1 MLNVVRSGGFGFVQT
16 AEGEFYVS
24 ESAMNGAF
32 DGDLVEVA
40 PTSAKPVKH
49 GKARA
54 RNEGSSA
61 DKPAAR
67 VVSVIE
73 RAHDV
78 VIGRYEVVDPFGIVV
93 PEDSRIPYDIFTMRS
108 EHPDVPD
115 GAMVRVRIVQ
125 FPTRKTACVG
135 VVEEVIGMADEAD
148 VAVDLIVARHKL
160 ETEFS
165 EGSLAEA
172 AKACLDEEGA
182 LRAGYRDICER
193 IAFTIDPVDAKDF
206 DDAVSFELAAD
217 AADADRWPSCATCRL
232 GVHIADV
239 SHYVPWDSSI
249 DLDARRRATSVYLVD
264 RVIPM
269 IPPAL
274 SDDLCSLRP
283 NEVRRCMTADIFL
296 DDEARMVGYDL
307 YPALMKSK
315 ARLTYEQAQEVLD
328 SACVDGLGGEA
339 FSRSDSPEL
348 AQTPHLVAFGSCGT
362 RFVKASPPSPDSF
375 GNAISRECSGGNSLG
390 EHLPGAADLLGVE
403 GPLAR
408 EIAWRLAAL
417 SRVAKLRARARFAAG
432 GLDFS
437 TTEAKVRLDGEGR
450 PVGVDIRRKTDATE
464 LIEEAMIF
472 ANEVVASHLESRKF
486 PCMYRVHEQ
495 PALDALGGLIPVF
508 QEFPWFNE
516 ELSARLAVGDARAM
530 QVILAKSSGRPEG
543 ELVSSLLLRSMKRA
557 VYSHEND
564 GHYGLASDA
573 YTHFTS
579 PIRRYPDLVV
589 HRMLKAQL
597 AKRPERFGSEVAAL
611 PWMAEHSSDMERI
624 ADTAARESQEVKL
637 VEYMQQFVGT
647 TFSAIISGV
656 ATYGIYV
663 RLDNTA
669 EGLVR
674 VRGLGSEY
682 FAFDPVRHALVGT
695 ETGKAYR
702 LGQRVAVTLI
712 IADEEDAK
720 LEFRLA

>member
-1 MLNVVRSGGFGFVQT
+1 MARNRSHTRRKPRAYPRGVLNVVRYGGFGFVQT

-40 PTSAKPVKH
+40 PISAKPAKQ
-49 GKARA
+49 GKART
-54 RNEGSSA
+54 RHEGPSA

-125 FPTRKTACVG
+125 FPTRKSACVG

-148 VAVDLIVARHKL
+148 VAVDLIIARHKL

-165 EGSLAEA
+165 EGALAEA
-172 AKACLDEEGA
+172 AEACLDEEGA
-182 LRAGYRDICER
+182 LRSGYRDICER

-217 AADADRWPSCATCRL
+217 AADADRWPSGATCRL

-283 NEVRRCMTADIFL
+283 NEVRRCMTADIYL

-307 YPALMKSK
+307 YPALMKSR

-328 SACVDGLGGEA
+328 SACA
-339 FSRSDSPEL
+339 DS
-348 AQTPHLVAFGSCGT
+348 
-362 RFVKASPPSPDSF
+362 
-375 GNAISRECSGGNSLG
+375 
-390 EHLPGAADLLGVE
+390 LGVE

-432 GLDFS
+432 GLDFA

-516 ELSARLAVGDARAM
+516 ELSACLAVGDARAM

-573 YTHFTS
+573 YAHFTS

-695 ETGKAYR
+695 ETGETYR

>member
-1 MLNVVRSGGFGFVQT
+1 M
-16 AEGEFYVS
+16 
-24 ESAMNGAF
+24 F
-32 DGDLVEVA
+32 DVF
-40 PTSAKPVKH
+40 
-49 GKARA
+49 
-54 RNEGSSA
+54 N
-61 DKPAAR
+61 
-67 VVSVIE
+67 
-73 RAHDV
+73 
-78 VIGRYEVVDPFGIVV
+78 
-93 PEDSRIPYDIFTMRS
+93 
-108 EHPDVPD
+108 
-115 GAMVRVRIVQ
+115 
-125 FPTRKTACVG
+125 
-135 VVEEVIGMADEAD
+135 
-148 VAVDLIVARHKL
+148 
-160 ETEFS
+160 
-165 EGSLAEA
+165 
-172 AKACLDEEGA
+172 
-182 LRAGYRDICER
+182 
-193 IAFTIDPVDAKDF
+193 
-206 DDAVSFELAAD
+206 
-217 AADADRWPSCATCRL
+217 
-232 GVHIADV
+232 
-239 SHYVPWDSSI
+239 
-249 DLDARRRATSVYLVD
+249 
-264 RVIPM
+264 
-269 IPPAL
+269 
-274 SDDLCSLRP
+274 
-283 NEVRRCMTADIFL
+283 
-296 DDEARMVGYDL
+296 
-307 YPALMKSK
+307 
-315 ARLTYEQAQEVLD
+315 
-328 SACVDGLGGEA
+328 
-339 FSRSDSPEL
+339 
-348 AQTPHLVAFGSCGT
+348 
-362 RFVKASPPSPDSF
+362 
-375 GNAISRECSGGNSLG
+375 
-390 EHLPGAADLLGVE
+390 
-403 GPLAR
+403 
-408 EIAWRLAAL
+408 
-417 SRVAKLRARARFAAG
+417 
-432 GLDFS
+432 
-437 TTEAKVRLDGEGR
+437 
-450 PVGVDIRRKTDATE
+450 VGVDIRRKTDATE

>member
-1 MLNVVRSGGFGFVQT
+1 MARNRSHTRRKPRSNPRGVLSVVRSGNFGFVQT
-16 AEGEFYVS
+16 AEGEFYIA
-24 ESAMNGAF
+24 ESAMGGAF

-40 PTSAKPVKH
+40 VIPSHAARQ
-49 GKARA
+49 GKGHSRREQDRA
-54 RNEGSSA
+54 G
-61 DKPAAR
+61 DKPSAR
-67 VVSVIE
+67 VVNVVQ

-93 PEDSRIPYDIFTMRS
+93 PEDSRIPYDIFTMLADN
-108 EHPDVPD
+108 PDVPD

-125 FPTRKTACVG
+125 FPTRKSACVG
-135 VVEEVIGMADEAD
+135 VVEEVIGMADAAD
-148 VAVDLIVARHKL
+148 MAVDLIVARHKF

-165 EGSLAEA
+165 EGALAQAEA
-172 AKACLDEEGA
+172 ACVDEAGA
-182 LRAGYRDICER
+182 LVAGYRDICSR
-193 IAFTIDPVDAKDF
+193 LTFTIDPADAKDF
-206 DDAVSFELAAD
+206 DDAVSFELAED
-217 AADADRWPSCATCRL
+217 APEGQRWPAGARCRL

-283 NEVRRCMTADIFL
+283 NEVRRCMTADIYL
-296 DDEARMVGYDL
+296 DEAAQLVGYEL
-307 YPALMKSK
+307 FPALMKSS
-315 ARLTYEQAQEVLD
+315 ARLSYEQAQAVLD
-328 SACVDGLGGEA
+328 I
-339 FSRSDSPEL
+339 
-348 AQTPHLVAFGSCGT
+348 
-362 RFVKASPPSPDSF
+362 ASPDPGSV
-375 GNAISRECSGGNSLG
+375 LG
-390 EHLPGAADLLGVE
+390 LE
-403 GPLAR
+403 GKLAMEVAR
-408 EIAWRLAAL
+408 RLKAL
-417 SRVAKLRARARFAAG
+417 SQVAKLRAAARLKAG
-432 GLDFS
+432 GLDFTS
-437 TTEAKVRLDGEGR
+437 AEAKVRLDDEDR

-472 ANEVVASHLESRKF
+472 ANEVVASHLEARKF
-486 PCMYRVHEQ
+486 PCVYRVHEQ
-495 PALDALGGLIPVF
+495 PSTDALGGLIPVF
-508 QEFPWFNE
+508 QEFPWFSE

-530 QVILAKSSGRPEG
+530 QAILKLSKNRPEG

-564 GHYGLASDA
+564 GHYGLASA
-573 YTHFTS
+573 CYAHFTS
-579 PIRRYPDLVV
+579 PIRRYPDLIV

-597 AKRPERFGSEVAAL
+597 GKRPERFGSETAAL
-611 PWMAEHSSDMERI
+611 PWMAEHASEMERL
-624 ADTAARESQEVKL
+624 AETAARESQEVKL

-647 TFSAIISGV
+647 TFSAVVSGV

-663 RLDNTA
+663 RLENTA

-674 VRGLGSEY
+674 VRGLGHEY
-682 FAFDPVRHALVGT
+682 FAFDAQRFCLTGT
-695 ETGKAYR
+695 DTGKVYR

-712 IADEEDAK
+712 IADAEEGK